1 MSIDSSF
8 FGRQVNSSYILI
20 SSLLLL
26 LCVPHISKFDN
37 VVGLPGLGKKA
48 KKRKKI
54 KFWSIMQWF
63 RKQVKHECIR
73 SSFLSSLFVQKLV
86 LESQGTRLKKQT
98 GPTSQSGCPN
108 VIICLR

>member
-37 VVGLPGLGKKA
+37 VVGLPGLGKKQE
-48 KKRKKI
+48 RENKI
-54 KFWSIMQWF
+54 KFWSIMNGLGNI
-63 RKQVKHECIR
+63 KHKCIR

-86 LESQGTRLKKQT
+86 LESHGTRLKKQT